1 MNGKH
6 DQHKLYA
13 EPFTLKLLLGDYS
26 RTAVIVLVSRA
37 HNTEIAALKQN
48 L

>member
-6 DQHKLYA
+6 DQHKFSA
-13 EPFTLKLLLGDYS
+13 EPFFSDSLRDYS
-26 RTAVIVLVSRA
+26 KTAVIVLVSRA